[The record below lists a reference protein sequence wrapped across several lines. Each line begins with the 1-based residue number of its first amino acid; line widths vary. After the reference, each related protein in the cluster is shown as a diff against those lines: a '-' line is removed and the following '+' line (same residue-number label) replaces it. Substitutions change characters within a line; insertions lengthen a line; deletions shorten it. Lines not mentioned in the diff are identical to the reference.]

1 MERVI
6 LGLKFVNEGSYAPEQ
21 YDVFD
26 DIGIIA
32 YVRYRYGKL
41 CVEYPWVNGDEIIY
55 EEIGGRYQGAFV
67 DEEERT
73 NKLNE
78 VAKTIVNF
86 DNERKQQDDYSK
98 FRVFWNKEFDEF
110 MEKYMYR
117 NKVKP

>member
-41 CVEYPWVNGDEIIY
+41 WVEYPWVNGEEIIF
-55 EEIGGRYQGAFV
+55 EEIGGKYQGAF
-67 DEEERT
+67 DFIR
-73 NKLNE
+73 E
-78 VAKTIVNF
+78 VINNVN
-86 DNERKQQDDYSK
+86 
-98 FRVFWNKEFDEF
+98 
-110 MEKYMYR
+110 
-117 NKVKP
+117 